1 MLPLERRSVHVMLV
15 TNFIRTC
22 QSFFVGLRHL
32 ELSKRSTHPILVE
45 KVLEFACFWCF
56 RRGGRSRCIIAD
68 AVEPTSSSKP
78 EDRVFWRIVDWSV
91 LSSFCYIEFLNEVL
105 MSMECMSNAK
115 LVLLTRT
122 EMLDTSG
129 SLVFVW
135 KRLEAAQGTDNIRA
149 EVVHFS
155 KIEEWCNEEGHPDDG
170 VYVVLWR

>member
-1 MLPLERRSVHVMLV
+1 
-15 TNFIRTC
+15 
-22 QSFFVGLRHL
+22 
-32 ELSKRSTHPILVE
+32 
-45 KVLEFACFWCF
+45 
-56 RRGGRSRCIIAD
+56 
-68 AVEPTSSSKP
+68 
-78 EDRVFWRIVDWSV
+78 
-91 LSSFCYIEFLNEVL
+91 

-155 KIEEWCNEEGHPDDG
+155 KIEEWYNEEGHPDDG
-170 VYVVLWR
+170 VYVVL